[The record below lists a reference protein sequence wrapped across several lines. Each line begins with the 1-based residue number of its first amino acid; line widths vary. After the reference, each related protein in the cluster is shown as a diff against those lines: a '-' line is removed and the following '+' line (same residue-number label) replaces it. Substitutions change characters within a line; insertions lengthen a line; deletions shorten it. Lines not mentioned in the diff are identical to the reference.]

1 MKSMFRLVCLL
12 FLTGVCWQAAAQ
24 GVEVHKST
32 DVVVIRGTSFYLHT
46 VQPGQ
51 TLYSI
56 CRAYGVSVDELKRLN
71 DKENDKLSLY
81 EVLKVPF
88 VEEQFVRQDDKYY
101 YHRVEKGE
109 TIYSIA
115 RHYSIKP
122 KRLLKYNSEY
132 ANNAPL
138 AVGAVVKLP
147 LKEVRVP
154 EAEDAGK
161 ELAEAEREGVAEQH
175 AGRDSL
181 QVRPSG
187 EANGWGTHEY
197 VAEEEISPESLV
209 KVALLLPFF
218 AQDYPLF
225 REDEAEPVSI
235 SPRSEQ
241 FVSFY
246 EGILLA
252 VDSLKD
258 KGYKIDLHVF
268 DTQRGEEKMSEM
280 AGELNRLQPD
290 LIIGPVYASMYRSL
304 IGQIENRRVPVVY
317 PLSSRRESFSVYPN
331 FVQVNASF
339 ETLIGEMATWLAS
352 RSGDANLI
360 YLQTGNEGESLDDK
374 KFLRD
379 TIGGI
384 EGMRTFFW
392 DMDQLPLDSLRTF
405 MLPDRENIFVMP
417 TSKEAEVS
425 KMLPLLSALTDAYK
439 ISVVGLPEW
448 QWFSSVDH
456 ETYYKV
462 NTRLFTYS
470 YVDYTSAPAQ
480 RLTEKYRKYFY
491 TDPSTLVFK
500 AFDMG
505 MYFIKMVAQHRENVL
520 EAIGKTPRKKDF
532 SVFRFERV
540 SDGLGQ
546 ENHAF
551 YMLHFTSGYRVIC
564 R

>member
-12 FLTGVCWQAAAQ
+12 FLTGAFLQAAAQ
-24 GVEVHKST
+24 GVEVKKST

-56 CRAYGVSVDELKRLN
+56 CKTYGVSVEDLKRLN
-71 DKENDKLSLY
+71 DKSDNKLSLY

-88 VEEQFVRQDDKYY
+88 VEEHPFVQQDDKYY
-101 YHRVEKGE
+101 YHRVAKGE
-109 TIYSIA
+109 TLYSIA

-122 KRLLKYNSEY
+122 KRLLKYNGEY
-132 ANNAPL
+132 ADTPL

-147 LKEVRVP
+147 LKEITLP
-154 EAEDAGK
+154 KAEEVAHGEEETEVVAANHGK
-161 ELAEAEREGVAEQH
+161 T
-175 AGRDSL
+175 DSL
-181 QVRPSG
+181 RMREEEPAEEWG
-187 EANGWGTHEY
+187 EHEY

-218 AQDYPLF
+218 AQEYPLF
-225 REDEAEPVSI
+225 RESEEEMPVNI
-235 SPRSEQ
+235 SARSEQ

-252 VDSLKD
+252 VDSLKN

-280 AGELNRLQPD
+280 ADELNSLQPD

-304 IGQIENRRVPVVY
+304 IARIENRRVPVVY
-317 PLSSRRESFSVYPN
+317 PLSSRGDFGMYPN
-331 FVQVNASF
+331 FVQVSASF
-339 ETLIGEMATWLAS
+339 ETLIGEMAKWLAS

-360 YLQTGNEGESLDDK
+360 YLQTGSEGESMEEK
-374 KFLRD
+374 EFLRD

-392 DMDQLPLDSLRTF
+392 DMEQVPLDSLRTF
-405 MLPDRENIFVMP
+405 LLPDVENILVMP

-425 KMLPLLSALTDAYK
+425 KMLPLLSALTDAYR

-448 QWFSSVDH
+448 QWFTSVDH

-462 NTRLFTYS
+462 NTRLFTYN
-470 YVDYTSAPAQ
+470 YVDYASKPAR

-505 MYFIKMVAQHRENVL
+505 MYFIKMVAQYRENVL
-520 EAIGKTPRKKDF
+520 EAIGQTPRKKDF
-532 SVFRFERV
+532 SVFRFEPV
-540 SDGLGQ
+540 ANGAGM

-551 YMLHFTSGYRVIC
+551 YMVHFTSGYRVIC

>member
-1 MKSMFRLVCLL
+1 MKFMFRLVCLL
-12 FLTGVCWQAAAQ
+12 FLTGAFLQATAQ
-24 GVEVHKST
+24 GVEVKKST

-56 CRAYGVSVDELKRLN
+56 CRTYGVAVEELKRLN
-71 DKENDKLSLY
+71 DKADDRLSLY

-88 VEEQFVRQDDKYY
+88 VEEHPFVQRDDKYY
-101 YHRVEKGE
+101 YHRVVKGE

-132 ANNAPL
+132 ADAPL

-147 LKEVRVP
+147 LKEIRLP
-154 EAEDAGK
+154 EVMETETHHGMAETG
-161 ELAEAEREGVAEQH
+161 EMTEERHHGV
-175 AGRDSL
+175 RDSL
-181 QVRPSG
+181 RMHT
-187 EANGWGTHEY
+187 EGWDEHEY

-218 AQDYPLF
+218 AQEYPLF
-225 REDEAEPVSI
+225 RESEGGMPMNI
-235 SPRSEQ
+235 SARSEQ

-252 VDSLKD
+252 VDSLKN

-280 AGELNRLQPD
+280 ADELNSLQPD
-290 LIIGPVYASMYRSL
+290 LIIGPVYASMYRNL
-304 IGQIENRRVPVVY
+304 IARIENRRVPVVY
-317 PLSSRRESFSVYPN
+317 PLSSRRESFSMYPN

-339 ETLIGEMATWLAS
+339 ETLIGEMAKWLAS

-360 YLQTGNEGESLDDK
+360 YLQTGSEGDSMEEK
-374 KFLRD
+374 EFLRD

-392 DMDQLPLDSLRTF
+392 DMEQVPLDSLRTF
-405 MLPDRENIFVMP
+405 LLPEVENILVMP

-425 KMLPLLSALTDAYK
+425 KMLPLLSALTDAYR

-470 YVDYTSAPAQ
+470 YVDYASEPAR
-480 RLTEKYRKYFY
+480 RLTEKYRRYFY

-505 MYFIKMVAQHRENVL
+505 MYFIKMVAQYRENVL
-520 EAIGKTPRKKDF
+520 EAIGQTPRKKDF
-532 SVFRFERV
+532 SVFRFEPV
-540 SDGLGQ
+540 ADGMGQ

-551 YMLHFTSGYRVIC
+551 YMVHFTSGYRVIC